1 MRPDGAWPGLRVGAR
16 AALGRGAGLETDSA
30 GLGGRLSR
38 FAVPAAILIRP
49 NASASRT
56 GPYLPR
62 PVLPFPSALLEY
74 LDRKTKELQAANK
87 FAEWAMCC
95 VKCFMWCL
103 EQVVKFIN
111 RNAYI
116 MVALKGKGYCQ
127 SAMAAVKLI
136 VSVSAAAV
144 PGTVHPCAACGTT

>member
-1 MRPDGAWPGLRVGAR
+1 MPPP
-16 AALGRGAGLETDSA
+16 SP
-30 GLGGRLSR
+30 
-38 FAVPAAILIRP
+38 PAH
-49 NASASRT
+49 
-56 GPYLPR
+56 
-62 PVLPFPSALLEY
+62 SALLEY

-116 MVALKGKGYCQ
+116 MVAIKGKGYCQ

-136 VSVSAAAV
+136 VSVSAAAG
-144 PGTVHPCAACGTT
+144 PGVAHPCAACETS